1 MASYCAACG
10 ATLPGDARF
19 CSSCGKPVVQPG
31 AAAYMGPRGPLTR
44 PRAGRKIA
52 GVCQG
57 LANQYGWDITW
68 TRVITVLLAVLVFPI
83 GLLMYGLFWLIMP
96 EEPLPVAATT
106 SLNTIS

>member
-1 MASYCAACG
+1 
-10 ATLPGDARF
+10 
-19 CSSCGKPVVQPG
+19 
-31 AAAYMGPRGPLTR
+31 MGPRGPLTR

-96 EEPLPVAATT
+96 EEPLPVATTT